1 MYTNPDVLRGGLEAI
16 AASGPVKIQGEYAT
30 MNFRQEGRSDKDI
43 KASYIGIS
51 YMLTGEKYAS
61 SYKGGVMDRMT
72 PNKNYTGLDS
82 AGYGA
87 WEIGARYSKFN
98 AGDFTNSA
106 TTSDVS
112 STASTNKADS
122 YTVGIKWIPEPNTR
136 FLLDYVYTD
145 FNKPILGSTGSTSNA
160 ALALTSAYDTEKA
173 INMRAQF
180 DF

>member
-1 MYTNPDVLRGGLEAI
+1 MSL
-16 AASGPVKIQGEYAT
+16 GPVKVQGEYAT
-30 MNFRQEGRSDKDI
+30 MKFQQEGFTDKDI
-43 KASYIGIS
+43 QAGYVGIS

-72 PNKNYTGLDS
+72 PNKNFTGLDS

-87 WEIGARYSKFN
+87 WEIGGRYSKFN
-98 AGDFTNSA
+98 AGDFTSA
-106 TTSDVS
+106 ASNTTADIN

-145 FNKPILGSTGSTSNA
+145 FNNPIFGTTSTTAGPLS
-160 ALALTSAYDTEKA
+160 LRSAYDSEKA